1 MHEPSRSRSLTMLSL
16 TFLVAVMAMV
26 APSMAEAADHE
37 SLPGPAVVRF
47 SPVRGE
53 EMATDGHVEVLFD
66 RAMNQASV
74 ESGFSLQPE
83 TGGILEWIDART
95 LRFRPFTEWA
105 RDVGYVVHI
114 STEAL
119 DATGLALESP
129 FDAAFRTVGFLE
141 VTHIT
146 PADGTT
152 EIAVDATILLI
163 FNRPVVALT
172 AISDPGYSSLPQPIC
187 FDPEIAGSGEW
198 LNPATYVFR
207 PTEPLAGGTTYKGI
221 VAAGLTDITGGLLAS
236 DVIWQF
242 TTERPRVVWT
252 SPSRGDDL
260 VPIDTEI
267 RVTFN
272 MPIALATA
280 IERFSIQP
288 TSLLGDLF
296 TREVAGTLSVD
307 GNDRIFSPS
316 EPLSFDREY
325 TVTLDSGVVGRDGG
339 LATTDS
345 TVWRFRTV
353 PLPRIIGTSPRD
365 GESSASS
372 HTSFVI
378 QFNAPIDPETVM
390 PNVTIEPAPDPAD
403 VTTYFRSWDN
413 TFVIRFGAEPSHEYT
428 FRIDPGIADP
438 YGNVID
444 ERLTIRFRTAPLA
457 PTAWLHL
464 PGRVGT
470 LSTSEPARLFVGH
483 RNTDRLRLTLT
494 RLTVDEYFA
503 ALSDWYRFSPPKAG
517 EVRSWTVSVSSPLN
531 EAAYTP
537 TDLLPE
543 GVSLDAGIYV
553 IDLDADGVSWDR
565 WQHRHLLIVSPIN
578 LTVKTTE
585 NETLVWATDLSSGAP
600 VPGLILWAYDGD
612 GNQVDVTITDSHGIG
627 ILDGLSSTD
636 WRGLTVV
643 GRSPFVLCSPDWDDG
658 ISRWEFGFGGASDQ
672 AWRVHLDTDRPIY
685 RAGQTV
691 FFRGILRAEDDA
703 RYTLPSIEEIH
714 VTIRDSVWDL
724 VYEETLAVDEFG
736 VFSDALD
743 LPEGAA
749 LGDYHIETRLDDQS
763 FSASFQVAAYRAP
776 EFAVVVTPSVDELAA
791 GQPIDAVINASYFFG
806 APVAGVDVQWR
817 VVNDAYRFTAPQ
829 FGRYTFTDD
838 DDAWTCWSC
847 WWWTPPAP
855 PSPVIEGEGK
865 TDDSGDL
872 LIRLPADIAA
882 RSPHPEETLSGSR
895 VLTVEA
901 TATGRD
907 GQTLSGRARI
917 IVHQADHYVGLASDR
932 AIGRAT
938 EEMTL
943 DVITVGW
950 NGERIP
956 ERTIAYTVFRR
967 EWINEYVE
975 DEAGG
980 GEWTW
985 TTNDIEIATGT
996 VHSDG
1001 FGEAVLAFV
1010 PPEGGSY
1017 KIVAE
1022 SFDAAGRPTR
1032 SSRFVWVTG
1041 PETVSWRRSNDDRI
1055 TLISD
1060 KTSYLPGE
1068 TAEILIPSPYPGSQW
1083 ALITVER
1090 GGILSREVV
1099 QLPSNS
1105 SVVRLPI
1112 TQDHIPNVYVS
1123 VVLIQGRDAA
1133 LAAASGGPATAD
1145 TKVGYVAISV
1155 DPLPKTL
1162 RIEMTP
1168 SAGVAE
1174 PGDRVEYRIHVTD
1187 SEGRPV
1193 EASLSLDLVDKAIL
1207 TLKPRTA
1214 DAVVSAFYGARG
1226 LGVRTASGLSISIG
1240 RLVLEQLE
1248 DAGLFDEEQYAGA
1261 GDATSGAAAPMAAML
1276 EADETVERS
1285 AEPGAAKAQLPAGI
1299 EVREEFADTAFWN
1312 PSIETD
1318 SSGRATVSIDLPD
1331 NLTTWAVRAV
1341 GVTRATEVGEETSEL
1356 LVTKPLLIRPVAPR
1370 FLVVGDHVRLAA
1382 LVSNQ
1387 TDESLVVEVTLGQTG
1402 LALVGPVRQTL
1413 TIPATGER
1421 EVAWWAT
1428 VQDVRQVDLAFSA
1441 VSGDLADAARPRL
1454 ATGPDG
1460 TLPVYRY
1467 TAPETVGTAGQL
1479 TEAGSRTEGIVLPPN
1494 MDPDR
1499 STVTVR
1505 LDPSL
1510 AAAMQDGLS
1519 YLEHFEYECTEQVVS
1534 RFLPNALTY
1543 RALAQLGIEDE
1554 ALKAK
1559 LETLIPEGLEKLYQ
1573 RQNSDGG
1580 WGWWDGDRSSPTLT
1594 AYAVFGLLRVREVG
1608 FTVRDSVIELGLD
1621 ALERSLLSR
1630 DNLDATW
1637 EANRQAWILYVMALG
1652 GRSSAITQH
1661 VSALFEDRAKLSHY
1675 AKAYLALSMALI
1687 PKAADSLE
1695 TLTSDLVNAAIFS
1708 ATGAHWEEA
1717 SADWWAMNTDTR
1729 STAIILDA
1737 LVQLD
1742 PDNPLLANIVRWLMV
1757 ARRDGIWETTQETA
1771 WALIALTDWMVAT
1784 GELRGSFALSASLN
1798 RDLLHEGRAT
1808 PETIRES
1815 TLLTVR
1821 AAEMLTDEMN
1831 RLTISRG
1838 PGEGRLYYSAHLSVH
1853 LPVEDVEPLDRG
1865 IIVYRQ
1871 YLPADDASSTADV
1884 GTAQIGESIRV
1895 RLTIIAPH
1903 DLYYAVVEDP
1913 IPAGCEAIDTSLDTA
1928 SLFDEDPGLFRETES
1943 SWRSFYWWWWRWYSR
1958 TEMRD
1963 EKVVLF
1969 ADYLSAGTYT
1979 YEYSLRAVQPGEY
1992 RVLPTSAYEFYFPEV
2007 FGRSDG
2013 RLFTVLEAD

>member
-1 MHEPSRSRSLTMLSL
+1 MLILAVLS
-16 TFLVAVMAMV
+16 AVMAMV
-26 APSMAEAADHE
+26 APIMVEAADYE
-37 SLPGPAVVRF
+37 YPPGPAVVRF
-47 SPVRGE
+47 APARGE
-53 EMATDGHVEVLFD
+53 EMATNSHIEVLFD
-66 RAMNQASV
+66 RAMNQISV
-74 ESGFSLQPE
+74 ESAFSLQPE
-83 TGGILEWIDART
+83 TGGAFEWIDART
-95 LRFRPFTEWA
+95 LRFQPLTEWS
-105 RDVGYVVHI
+105 RDTVYAVHI
-114 STEAL
+114 GTEAL
-119 DATGLALESP
+119 DSAGLGFESS
-129 FDAAFRTVGFLE
+129 FDVEFRTVGFLE

-146 PADGTT
+146 PADATT
-152 EIAVDATILLI
+152 EIAADATILLI

-172 AISDPGYSSLPQPIC
+172 AISDPRYASLPQPIS

-198 LNPATYVFR
+198 LNPATYIFR
-207 PTEPLAGGTTYKGI
+207 PAVPLAGGTTYQGT
-221 VAAGLTDITGGLLAS
+221 VPAGLTDITGGLLAS

-252 SPSRGDDL
+252 SPSHDDDL
-260 VPIDTEI
+260 VPINTEI
-267 RVTFN
+267 QVTFN
-272 MPIALATA
+272 MPIDLAMA
-280 IERFSIQP
+280 IERFSIRP
-288 TSLLGDLF
+288 THLFGELF
-296 TREVAGTLSVD
+296 TRNVVGALSVD
-307 GNDRIFSPS
+307 GSDLIFSPS

-325 TVTLDSGVVGRDGG
+325 TVTLDSGITGRDGG

-353 PLPRIIGTSPRD
+353 PLPRIVGTRPPN
-365 GESSASS
+365 GESSASP

-378 QFNAPIDPETVM
+378 QFNTPIDPETVM

-413 TFVIRFGAEPSHEYT
+413 AFVIRFGAEPSHEYM

-444 ERLTIRFRTAPLA
+444 ERLTVRFRTAPLA
-457 PTAWLHL
+457 PTAWLHV

-470 LSTSEPARLFVGH
+470 LSTSEPARLFIAH
-483 RNTDRLRLTLT
+483 RNTDRLHLTLT

-503 ALSDWYRFSPPKAG
+503 ALSDWYQFSPPKAG
-517 EVRSWTVSVSSPLN
+517 EVRSWAVPVSSPLN
-531 EAAYTP
+531 EAAYTA

-543 GVSLDAGIYV
+543 GVPLNAGIYV
-553 IDLDADGVSWDR
+553 IDLDANGVSWNR

-578 LTVKTTE
+578 LTMKTTE

-600 VPGLILWAYDGD
+600 VPGLILWAYDGK
-612 GNQVDVTITDSHGIG
+612 GQQVDVTVTDSHGVG
-627 ILDGLSSTD
+627 ILDGLSSAD
-636 WRGLTVV
+636 WRGLTIV

-658 ISRWEFGFGGASDQ
+658 ISRWEFGFVGASDQ
-672 AWRVHLDTDRPIY
+672 SWRVHVDTDRPIY

-691 FFRGILRAEDDA
+691 FFRGILRAENDA
-703 RYTLPSIEEIH
+703 RYTLPSIEEVH

-724 VYEETLAVDEFG
+724 VYEKTLTIDKFG
-736 VFSDALD
+736 AFSDALD

-749 LGDYHIETRLDDQS
+749 LGDYRIETRLDDQS

-791 GQPIDAVINASYFFG
+791 GLPINAVINVSYFFG
-806 APVAGVDVQWR
+806 APVADIDVQWR

-838 DDAWTCWSC
+838 DDPWTCWSC

-855 PSPVIEGEGK
+855 PNPVIEGTAQ
-865 TDDSGDL
+865 TDDSGNL

-882 RSPHPEETLSGSR
+882 QSPHPEETLSGSR

-943 DVITVGW
+943 DVVTVGW
-950 NGERIP
+950 NGD
-956 ERTIAYTVFRR
+956 RTPDRAVTYTVLRR
-967 EWINEYVE
+967 EWINEYFD

-985 TTNDIEIATGT
+985 TANDIQIASGT
-996 VHSDG
+996 VRSDG
-1001 FGEAVLAFV
+1001 FGETVFAFV

-1022 SFDAAGRPTR
+1022 SVDEAGRTTR

-1060 KTSYLPGE
+1060 KTIYLPGE
-1068 TAEILIPSPYPGSQW
+1068 TAEILIPSPYSGPQW

-1105 SVVRLPI
+1105 SVIRLPI
-1112 TQDHIPNVYVS
+1112 TQDYIPNVYVS
-1123 VVLIQGRDAA
+1123 VVLIQGREAA
-1133 LAAASGGPATAD
+1133 LAAAGGGPATAG
-1145 TKVGYVAISV
+1145 TKVGYVAVSV

-1162 RIEMTP
+1162 QIEIAP

-1174 PGDRVEYRIHVTD
+1174 PGGRVEYQIYTTD

-1193 EASLSLDLVDKAIL
+1193 ETSLSLDLVDKAIL
-1207 TLKPRTA
+1207 TLKPRTSN
-1214 DAVVSAFYGARG
+1214 AVVSAFYGARG
-1226 LGVRTASGLSISIG
+1226 LGIRTASGLSISVG

-1248 DAGLFDEEQYAGA
+1248 DAGLFDEEQYAGTS
-1261 GDATSGAAAPMAAML
+1261 DATSGAAVPMAVAL
-1276 EADETVERS
+1276 DVDAAAVERA

-1312 PSIETD
+1312 PSIVTD
-1318 SSGRATVSIDLPD
+1318 SSGRTTVSIDLPD

-1341 GVTRATEVGEETSEL
+1341 GVTRATEVGEGTAKL
-1356 LVTKPLLIRPVAPR
+1356 LVTKPLLVRPVAPR

-1402 LALVGPVRQTL
+1402 LALAGPAQQIL
-1413 TIPATGER
+1413 TIPAAGER

-1428 VQDVRQVDLAFSA
+1428 VQDVKQVDLAFSA
-1441 VSGDLADAARPRL
+1441 VSGDLSDAARPRL

-1460 TLPVYRY
+1460 TLSVYRY
-1467 TAPETVGTAGQL
+1467 TVPETVGTAGQL
-1479 TEAGSRTEGIVLPPN
+1479 TEEGSRTEGIVLPPN

-1499 STVTVR
+1499 SSVTIR

-1559 LETLIPEGLEKLYQ
+1559 LETLTPVGLEKLYQ
-1573 RQNSDGG
+1573 RQNGDGG

-1594 AYAVFGLLRVREVG
+1594 AYAVFGLLRIREVG
-1608 FTVRDSVIELGLD
+1608 FTVRNRVIELGLD
-1621 ALERSLLSR
+1621 ALKGSLLSQ
-1630 DNLDATW
+1630 DSLDATW

-1652 GRSSAITQH
+1652 DRSSEITQH

-1687 PKAADSLE
+1687 PTAANSLE
-1695 TLTSDLVNAAIFS
+1695 TLTSDLVNAAILS
-1708 ATGAHWEEA
+1708 ATGAHWEEPKP
-1717 SADWWAMNTDTR
+1717 DWWAMNTDTR

-1742 PDNPLLANIVRWLMV
+1742 PDNPLLPNIVRWLMT
-1757 ARRDGIWETTQETA
+1757 ARREGIWETTQETA

-1798 RDLLHEGRAT
+1798 GDLLHEGRAT

-1815 TLLTVR
+1815 TLLTLS
-1821 AAEMLTDEMN
+1821 AAEMLADEMN

-1838 PGEGRLYYSAHLSVH
+1838 PGEGRLYYSAHLAVH

-1871 YLPADDASSTADV
+1871 YLPADDTSSTADA
-1884 GTAQIGESIRV
+1884 GTAQVGESIRV

-1913 IPAGCEAIDTSLDTA
+1913 IPAGCEAIDTSLDTT
-1928 SLFDEDPGLFRETES
+1928 SLFDATPSLFRETEN